1 MPKTYEKIEILT
13 GTDDIEIIYQGKSYI
28 TDYDETKVTVELSI
42 DEVNEEEITAYI
54 IEVESVDLEILINEE
69 DVKLYLKQ
77 YLHYY
82 TTKWKFKTTG
92 LSVPEVSMPNLGLGV
107 IINIDEKV
115 IDVIFGRW
123 S

>member
-42 DEVNEEEITAYI
+42 DEDNEEITTYS

-77 YLHYY
+77 YMHYY

-92 LSVPEVSMPNLGLGV
+92 LSNPEYSMPNLGLGV
-107 IINIDEKV
+107 VINIDEKV